1 MKKIAVEFG
10 KDVAEGVSA
19 LTKNESLVTKQEQRN
34 NNQRQLDASGVR
46 DFPENKLPRQR
57 INEDIPFR
65 Q

>member
-34 NNQRQLDASGVR
+34 NNQRQLDASGVSSWKWGR
-46 DFPENKLPRQR
+46 NYDKT
-57 INEDIPFR
+57 
-65 Q
+65 